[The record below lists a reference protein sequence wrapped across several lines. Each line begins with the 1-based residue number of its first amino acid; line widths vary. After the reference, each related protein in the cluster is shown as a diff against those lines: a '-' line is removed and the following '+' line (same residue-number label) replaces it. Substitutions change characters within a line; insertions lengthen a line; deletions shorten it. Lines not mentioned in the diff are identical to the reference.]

1 MTMATT
7 FHPFSRLPFDIRSQI
22 WALAVY
28 PRLIHVRTTP
38 KPGRFEGH
46 CFTGSNRY
54 FASLIPQAE
63 LMHVCRESRQL
74 APYQKAFFTTLPGDS
89 ETRYIWVN
97 FNEDMIC
104 LEDENL
110 PALDPHAADIQRLRF
125 TVPTGERFEY
135 WAESFSGFTSS
146 WFTQFTALREVH
158 LAISND
164 MHFWGATSGSYGIC
178 PIENVRFLDIQ
189 TGLMLTKDQVQL
201 AEEWESQFA
210 WRVQNMDNIDE
221 ELWSFSDYPFIE
233 HCIEVE

>member
-1 MTMATT
+1 
-7 FHPFSRLPFDIRSQI
+7 
-22 WALAVY
+22 
-28 PRLIHVRTTP
+28 
-38 KPGRFEGH
+38 
-46 CFTGSNRY
+46 
-54 FASLIPQAE
+54 
-63 LMHVCRESRQL
+63 
-74 APYQKAFFTTLPGDS
+74 
-89 ETRYIWVN
+89 
-97 FNEDMIC
+97 MIC

-210 WRVQNMDNIDE
+210 WRVQNMDDIDE